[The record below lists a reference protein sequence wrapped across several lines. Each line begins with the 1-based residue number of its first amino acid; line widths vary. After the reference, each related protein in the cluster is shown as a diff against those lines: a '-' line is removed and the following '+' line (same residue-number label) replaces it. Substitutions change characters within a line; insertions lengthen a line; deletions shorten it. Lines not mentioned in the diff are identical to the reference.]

1 MEENKYHTL
10 ILSGGGTKGLCILGA
25 LQYMQD
31 TKRLECDSIKRFIG
45 TSIGAIISYFL
56 AIGYTPMELVV
67 WLCSHNVLESLSMNN
82 FDGILK
88 GDGVYNYSTLH
99 KEYEVM
105 TREKMDFIPTL
116 RGVKERFGKE
126 LVMCTYNFTKK
137 KKEYLG
143 WRTHP
148 DLSCL
153 DAMRM
158 SSNLPFI
165 FSPFWYEGDEYIDG
179 GIVENFSFTSI
190 PKLIEMEKEK
200 EKEKEIEKEIEKE
213 KKEIDIQEDKKDKEN
228 DKKEDIEDIQDI
240 EDIDDIVNVTI
251 SVIQVKDDKEKEKE
265 EKEEKNK
272 YKKICGICLNN
283 EIPEYKPEENEKK
296 EKEKDKEK
304 DKEKE
309 KEKKY
314 NKITAVLD
322 KVYDLMMVPISEYE
336 NVMIDKY
343 RDVIELITIHAKG
356 IKIYTFQLPSSEKL
370 ELFSVGYNQAKQ
382 HFLL

>member
-31 TKRLECDSIKRFIG
+31 TKRLECDGIKRFIG
-45 TSIGAIISYFL
+45 TSIGAVISYFL

-67 WLCSHNVLESLSMNN
+67 WLCSHNVLESLSMNH

-88 GDGVYNYSTLH
+88 GDGVYNYATLH

-116 RGVKERFGKE
+116 RAVKERFGKE

-190 PKLIEMEKEK
+190 PKLIEMEKDIEK
-200 EKEKEIEKEIEKE
+200 IEKIEKIDKEIEIKNDNEENK
-213 KKEIDIQEDKKDKEN
+213 DDKS
-228 DKKEDIEDIQDI
+228 
-240 EDIDDIVNVTI
+240 DDIVNVTI
-251 SVIQVKDDKEKEKE
+251 SVIGKDEKDDKKDDEKDDNEKHE
-265 EKEEKNK
+265 NEKHKKDKN
-272 YKKICGICLNN
+272 KKICGICLNN
-283 EIPEYKPEENEKK
+283 EIPEYKPEENNENEKK
-296 EKEKDKEK
+296 EKD
-304 DKEKE
+304 KE

-370 ELFSVGYNQAKQ
+370 ELFSVGYNQAKE
-382 HFLL
+382 HFRL